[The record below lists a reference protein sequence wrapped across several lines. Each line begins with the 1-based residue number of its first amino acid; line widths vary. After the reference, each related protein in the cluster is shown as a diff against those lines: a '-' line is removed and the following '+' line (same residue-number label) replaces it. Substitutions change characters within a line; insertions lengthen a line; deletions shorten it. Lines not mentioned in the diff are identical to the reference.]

1 VTDTTREFV
10 VIGENV
16 HATRVLRLD
25 GPQIV
30 DDEHGRQSIA
40 FDGPTGEPLL
50 LPIPESEKQGQ
61 AYLEGR
67 VKHVRLAVEA
77 AMAEGDDAETAL
89 MYLRTIAQ
97 RQVEAGAHFLDVN
110 VDEVSPKLQVQVA
123 AIRLLA
129 EALAPEVPVPLSI
142 DSSNLEIIQAGV
154 EAVDGRAGPPMVN
167 SASLERPDALD
178 LASETG
184 GPVIVTAAGESGMPA
199 DADERVANASR
210 MVELALSKQLPIGS
224 IYVDALVFPISVD
237 GRYGLHC
244 LDAFRRLRERFG
256 PEIRLTGGMS
266 NVSFGL
272 PARRL
277 LNDAF
282 VVLAVEAGADSGIV
296 DPVASR
302 IERVLGADRDSPQLG
317 LAFDVLTGRDEHCRA
332 YLKAWRAGEL
342 GA

>member
-1 VTDTTREFV
+1 VRGPEREFV
-10 VIGENV
+10 IIGENV

-40 FDGPTGEPLL
+40 FEGSSGELFL
-50 LPIPESEKQGQ
+50 LPIPDSEKQGQ

-67 VKHVRLAVEA
+67 VKHVRLAIEA
-77 AMAEGDDAETAL
+77 AMAQGDDAEAAL
-89 MYLRTIAQ
+89 TYLRTTAQ

-123 AIRLLA
+123 AMQLLA
-129 EALAPEVPVPLSI
+129 ETLAPEVPIPLSI
-142 DSSNLEIIQAGV
+142 DSSNLEIIEAGV
-154 EAVDGRAGPPMVN
+154 QAVDGHAEPPMVN
-167 SASLERPDALD
+167 SASLERPEALD

-210 MVELALSKQLPIGS
+210 MVELALSKGIPLGS

-244 LDAFRRLRERFG
+244 LDAFRHLRERFG

-272 PARRL
+272 PSRRV

-282 VVLAVEAGADSGIV
+282 VVLAVEAGADSGIL
-296 DPVASR
+296 DPVASS
-302 IERVLGADRDSPQLG
+302 IERVLGADRHSRRFG

-342 GA
+342 DA